1 MNNKFKKTKDTV
13 VETYTNFMSNEPF
26 QMSAAVSY
34 YALFSF
40 PALLIIIV
48 NSIGFFYSK
57 TEIKTKIIQEISSVL
72 GNDTAVLVEN
82 IFKNSYDLNQS
93 KIALY
98 VGIATLLYG
107 ATGLFIALQKA
118 LNKIFGAPEN
128 SNQTFIKL
136 IKNRLFS
143 LSLILI
149 IGFLLL
155 TSLVLTSLISAL
167 SDWISS
173 IFPSIIVVI
182 FQIINFIIPLVLIA
196 VLFALMFKM
205 LPDAIIKWKDVWL
218 GAFVTSL
225 LFSIGKFALGIY
237 FGTTNPEST
246 FGAAGSVILILL
258 WVSYSSLILFL
269 GAEFT
274 KVYALKY
281 GNGITN
287 K

>member
-1 MNNKFKKTKDTV
+1 MKIDFKNTFQILV
-13 VETYTNFMSNEPF
+13 QTYQNWIKNDPF

-48 NSIGFFYSK
+48 QSIGLFYSK
-57 TEIKTKIIQEISSVL
+57 TEIKSKIIDEISSVL
-72 GNDTAVLVEN
+72 GQETGVLVEN
-82 IFKNSYDLNQS
+82 ILRNSFDEHQT

-98 VGIATLLYG
+98 IGIATLIYG
-107 ATGLFIALQKA
+107 ATGLFISLQKS
-118 LNKIFGAPEN
+118 LNKIWGMPKN
-128 SNQTFIKL
+128 TNQSFFKL

-155 TSLVLTSLISAL
+155 TSLVLTSIINAL
-167 SDWISS
+167 TDWIRG
-173 IFPSIIVVI
+173 FLPEFVI
-182 FQIINFIIPLVLIA
+182 LLFQVINFVIPLLLIT
-196 VLFALMFKM
+196 VLFALIFKI

-225 LFSIGKFALGIY
+225 LFSIGKMGLGIY
-237 FGTTNPEST
+237 FGTANPESS
-246 FGAAGSVILILL
+246 FGAAGSVILVLL
-258 WVSYSSLILFL
+258 WVSYSSIILFF

-274 KVYALKY
+274 KVYASKY
-281 GNGITN
+281 GDGIIT
-287 K
+287 

>member
-1 MNNKFKKTKDTV
+1 MSNKLKKTKDTL

-26 QMSAAVSY
+26 QMSASVSY

-57 TEIKTKIIQEISSVL
+57 TEIKTKIINEISSVL

-155 TSLVLTSLISAL
+155 TSLILTSLISAL

-182 FQIINFIIPLVLIA
+182 FQVVNFIIPLVLIA
-196 VLFALMFKM
+196 ILFALMFKI

-225 LFSIGKFALGIY
+225 LFSVGKFALGIY
-237 FGTTNPEST
+237 FGTTSPEST

-281 GNGITN
+281 GNGIIN

>member
-1 MNNKFKKTKDTV
+1 MSNKLKKTKDTL

-26 QMSAAVSY
+26 QMSASVSY

-57 TEIKTKIIQEISSVL
+57 IEIKTKIINEISSVL

-155 TSLVLTSLISAL
+155 TSLILTSLISAL

-182 FQIINFIIPLVLIA
+182 FQVVNFIIPLVLIA
-196 VLFALMFKM
+196 ILFALMFKI

-225 LFSIGKFALGIY
+225 LFSVGKFALGIY
-237 FGTTNPEST
+237 FGTTSPEST

-281 GNGITN
+281 GNGIIN

>member
-1 MNNKFKKTKDTV
+1 MSNKLKKTKDTL

-26 QMSAAVSY
+26 QMSASVSY

-57 TEIKTKIIQEISSVL
+57 IEIKTKIINEISSVL

-155 TSLVLTSLISAL
+155 TSLILTSLISAL

-196 VLFALMFKM
+196 ILFALMFKI

-225 LFSIGKFALGIY
+225 LFSVGKFALGIY
-237 FGTTNPEST
+237 FGTTSPEST

-281 GNGITN
+281 GNGIIN